1 MYKLTQEQKIENLR
15 EILEGLISKRKRLD
29 EQIQSVSTKIE
40 KLSNPKE
47 KDSNLHQESFSD
59 MKISNRF

>member
-40 KLSNPKE
+40 KLSNLKE

>member
-40 KLSNPKE
+40 KLSNLKE
-47 KDSNLHQESFSD
+47 KDGNLHQESFSD

>member
-40 KLSNPKE
+40 KLSNLKE
-47 KDSNLHQESFSD
+47 KDKNLHQESFSD

>member
-40 KLSNPKE
+40 KLSNLKE
-47 KDSNLHQESFSD
+47 KDNDLHQESFSD

>member
-40 KLSNPKE
+40 KLSNLKE
-47 KDSNLHQESFSD
+47 KDNNLHQESFSD